1 LSGEQS
7 TGEGEAAPERIA
19 DLAAFFLAAAAPLGA
34 LMAVLRLRGRL
45 DDDDIAAVE
54 RMATAAVRDRLLRGG
69 REDLAEPL
77 AAEVGRWI
85 ALAREGSLP
94 EP

>member
-1 LSGEQS
+1 MSGEQR

-34 LMAVLRLRGRL
+34 LIAVLRLRGRL

-54 RMATAAVRDRLLRGG
+54 QMATSAVRDRLLRGG
-69 REDLAEPL
+69 REDLAAPL